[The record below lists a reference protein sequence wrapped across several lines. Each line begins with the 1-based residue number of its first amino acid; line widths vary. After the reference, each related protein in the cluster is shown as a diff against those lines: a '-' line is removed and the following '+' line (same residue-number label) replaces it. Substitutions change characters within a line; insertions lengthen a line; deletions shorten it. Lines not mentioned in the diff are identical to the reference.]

1 MIERSVFEEYGKAY
15 PELLYTPDHVREG
28 EFKQGEQ
35 IMLSLIVLYNDQNR
49 YLSEDYMFS
58 EYCRKIGIDI
68 WALPMIELLHS
79 GGYTFE
85 GKMIDMAYMGV
96 KQIAT

>member
-1 MIERSVFEEYGKAY
+1 MLERETFKA
-15 PELLYTPDHVREG
+15 
-28 EFKQGEQ
+28 GEQ
-35 IMLSLIVLYNDQNR
+35 IHAFFDCIINDQNR

-79 GGYTFE
+79 GGYIFE
-85 GKMIDMAYMGV
+85 GKMIDMAFMGV
-96 KQIAT
+96 HATIDPAHARKKSKRRVKMIAQKNSS